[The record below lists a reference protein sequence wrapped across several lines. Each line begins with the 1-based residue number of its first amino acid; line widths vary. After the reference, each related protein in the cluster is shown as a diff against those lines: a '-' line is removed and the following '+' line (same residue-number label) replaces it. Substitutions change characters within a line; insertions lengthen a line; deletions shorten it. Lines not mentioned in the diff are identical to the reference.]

1 MAEGDARNNKL
12 FSHLLSVRESYPEI
26 DIQNIANIINNN
38 IFNQKLSNNELKQLI
53 KSVNNKEITEN
64 KNYNKLNEIKYSSVK
79 ELQEKNLP
87 PITFYV
93 ENLLPQGLN
102 LICSLPKIGK
112 SFMAFDLCLSISR
125 GKTFL
130 GFNTKQAGCLYLALE
145 DSENRLQDRLNK
157 ILNGEK
163 APSNFKYS
171 TKCDDIE
178 NGLINQLQV
187 IIKKEPHIKVIVIDT
202 LQKVRGSY
210 KGGNNYANDYKEIG
224 KLKEFADNN
233 GLCII
238 LIHHLKKGNENDVF
252 NKVSGTNGITGTA
265 DTTIVLDKKERN
277 DINTIMSIV
286 GRDVETSDFIIQ
298 FDKNIYKWKM
308 ISSVEENKERTQL
321 EEYQNNPLV
330 DTIKKLV
337 NENNGKYI
345 TSLKEIIQEFKKLH
359 PYITEPKPSKKEL
372 NKIIPLL
379 KKYDNINYFEYG
391 YPINGKR
398 PKVFTKMSVESV
410 ENVDIVE

>member
-1 MAEGDARNNKL
+1 MQETINYFHIYYRL
-12 FSHLLSVRESYPEI
+12 ERYPEI

-38 IFNQKLSNNELKQLI
+38 VFNQKLSNNELKQLI

-87 PITFYV
+87 PITFHV

-130 GFNTKQAGCLYLALE
+130 GFNTKQVGCLYLALE

-210 KGGNNYANDYKEIG
+210 KGGNNYAND
-224 KLKEFADNN
+224 
-233 GLCII
+233 
-238 LIHHLKKGNENDVF
+238 
-252 NKVSGTNGITGTA
+252 
-265 DTTIVLDKKERN
+265 
-277 DINTIMSIV
+277 
-286 GRDVETSDFIIQ
+286 
-298 FDKNIYKWKM
+298 
-308 ISSVEENKERTQL
+308 
-321 EEYQNNPLV
+321 
-330 DTIKKLV
+330 
-337 NENNGKYI
+337 
-345 TSLKEIIQEFKKLH
+345 
-359 PYITEPKPSKKEL
+359 
-372 NKIIPLL
+372 
-379 KKYDNINYFEYG
+379 
-391 YPINGKR
+391 
-398 PKVFTKMSVESV
+398 
-410 ENVDIVE
+410 